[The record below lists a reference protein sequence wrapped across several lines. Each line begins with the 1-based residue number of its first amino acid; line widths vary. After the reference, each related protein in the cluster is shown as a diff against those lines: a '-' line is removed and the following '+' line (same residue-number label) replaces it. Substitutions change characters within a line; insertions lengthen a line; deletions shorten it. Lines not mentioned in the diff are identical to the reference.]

1 MGKRVRLHLGSG
13 DRHWPGWL
21 NIDVVGD
28 PDILSDVRKINLDDE
43 CADEI
48 SAIHLFEHIERKD
61 VLSTVAEWKRLLK
74 RNGTISLEMPCLD
87 HVMDLW
93 NQGLRSQCAIG
104 RALFG
109 IDEPPTMRHH
119 WCYSKQEIVDLLE
132 RSGFE
137 DIKHETPYFH
147 VPERD
152 MRISARKP

>member
-1 MGKRVRLHLGSG
+1 MGDRVRLHLGAG

-21 NIDVVGD
+21 NIDIVGD
-28 PDILSDVRKINLDDE
+28 VDIRSDVRKINLDDE

-61 VLSTVAEWKRLLK
+61 VLNTVAEWKRLLK
-74 RNGTISLEMPCLD
+74 RKGTISLEMPCLD

-93 NQGLRSQCAIG
+93 NQGHRSQSAIG

>member
-28 PDILSDVRKINLDDE
+28 PDVLSDVRKINLDDE

-61 VLSTVAEWKRLLK
+61 VLSTVSEWKRLLK

-87 HVMDLW
+87 HVMELW
-93 NQGLRSQCAIG
+93 NQGHRSQSAIG

-119 WCYSKQEIVDLLE
+119 WCYSKQDIVDLLE

>member
-1 MGKRVRLHLGSG
+1 MGDRVRLHLGAG

-21 NIDVVGD
+21 NIDIVGD
-28 PDILSDVRKINLDDE
+28 VDIRSDVRKIDLDDE

-93 NQGLRSQCAIG
+93 NQGHRSQSAIG

>member
-74 RNGTISLEMPCLD
+74 HNGTISLEMPCLD

-93 NQGLRSQCAIG
+93 NQGHRSQSAIG

-137 DIKHETPYFH
+137 DIKHETPFFH

>member
-43 CADEI
+43 CANEI

-74 RNGTISLEMPCLD
+74 HNGTISLEMPCLD

-93 NQGLRSQCAIG
+93 NQGHRSQSAIG

-137 DIKHETPYFH
+137 DIKHETPFFH

>member
-1 MGKRVRLHLGSG
+1 MGDRVRLHLGAG

-21 NIDVVGD
+21 NIDIVGD
-28 PDILSDVRKINLDDE
+28 VDIRSDVRKIDLDDE

-93 NQGLRSQCAIG
+93 NQGHRSQSAIG

-119 WCYSKQEIVDLLE
+119 WCYSKQEIVDLLA
-132 RSGFE
+132 RAGFE

>member
-74 RNGTISLEMPCLD
+74 HNGTISLEMPCLD

-93 NQGLRSQCAIG
+93 NQGYRSQSAIG

>member
-74 RNGTISLEMPCLD
+74 HNGTISLEMPCLD

-93 NQGLRSQCAIG
+93 NQGHRSQSAIG

>member
-28 PDILSDVRKINLDDE
+28 PDVLSDVRKINLDDE

-61 VLSTVAEWKRLLK
+61 VLSTVSEWKRLLK

-87 HVMDLW
+87 HVMELW
-93 NQGLRSQCAIG
+93 NQGHRSQSAIG